1 MSQVQILRDI
11 HMKPTYLNRD
21 ALGLAAKIQK
31 NFEDLGI

>member
-11 HMKPTYLNRD
+11 HMKPACLNRD
-21 ALGLAAKIQK
+21 ALDLTSKIQK